1 MQTTLLGRQPNE
13 ILDLILSEVCR
24 QSIRDLS
31 NICLVSRELYGLA
44 VPHLYRK
51 TCVDFRRASH
61 LCLLRRLER
70 PGSRIPGMIRHLH
83 LASWEPKHIE
93 LPENRNR
100 IENLFNG
107 LVNLEELEW
116 EGPFDVS
123 AFVLDALLMR
133 FPRTRVSIKSKQLAY
148 GDTTTSM
155 SLRREPENSIHQRA
169 ISTITCLEI
178 NLSEYTSWPWTG
190 FRHELMGIVIRNP
203 ALKVLKVV
211 ADSIGEVDYT
221 TLTEIIKEHTLPK
234 LRDFRLFV
242 SDSSIFTEDE
252 LQVWGEQ
259 GGWEELVSLG
269 LNDPKSLIPFIGKT
283 PILEK
288 LCLIPRD
295 GENTEALESHLANSK
310 ESCPF
315 PALEHLKI
323 RSPWSGFATTQHN
336 YRAVPWNLLNLLPL
350 GQLKSLDIS
359 RPCGGIRDTPDVPQA
374 EDISKIRNMC
384 SKLNELSL
392 DMAIPMVQ
400 GQWPSD
406 VIKELTAFTEPI
418 TLTIFMHCGFEGDFE
433 PDTPVEILLFC
444 RYFYRIS
451 IKIGPYFLKKRES
464 QRVPGNPP
472 FQVNLAYAWGGYCI
486 TEGDEITQPY
496 ESLFR
501 IQSVEVREGVSR
513 VHRQFPF
520 LCSNHLSDKDLE
532 RMSLEKLTKKTKL
545 RFLNI
550 LCGRTRYRREIE
562 RRKNFY
568 GDEAGGCGTEL
579 ILYDILMLSE
589 SDRNGT

>member
-1 MQTTLLGRQPNE
+1 MSPEYPRSFQHLLSIARTVWSRRAPS
-13 ILDLILSEVCR
+13 LSKDF
-24 QSIRDLS
+24 I
-31 NICLVSRELYGLA
+31 
-44 VPHLYRK
+44 
-51 TCVDFRRASH
+51 DFRRASH

-93 LPENRNR
+93 LPEHRNR

-133 FPRTRVSIKSKQLAY
+133 FPRTRLSIKSKQLTY
-148 GDTTTSM
+148 RDTTTSI
-155 SLRREPENSIHQRA
+155 SLRREPEKSIHQRA

-178 NLSEYTSWPWTG
+178 NLSGYTSWPWTG

-203 ALKVLKVV
+203 ALKVLQVV

-252 LQVWGEQ
+252 LQAWGEQ

-269 LNDPKSLIPFIGKT
+269 LNDPKSLIPFIGNT
-283 PILEK
+283 SILEK
-288 LCLIPRD
+288 LCLVPRD

-323 RSPWSGFATTQHN
+323 RSPWSGFTTTQHN
-336 YRAVPWNLLNLLPL
+336 HRADPWNLLNLLPL

-418 TLTIFMHCGFEGDFE
+418 KLTIFMHCGYKGDFE
-433 PDTPVEILLFC
+433 PDTPAEILLFC

-472 FQVNLAYAWGGYCI
+472 FQVNLAYAWGEYCI

-513 VHRQFPF
+513 AHRQFPF
-520 LCSNHLSDKDLE
+520 LCSNHLSNKDLE
-532 RMSLEKLTKKTKL
+532 RISLEKLTKKTKL

-562 RRKNFY
+562 RRENFY

-579 ILYDILMLSE
+579 ILYDILMVSE
-589 SDRNGT
+589 SDGNGT